1 MKKKVLL
8 GTVLVLLVVMVLGTF
23 KLIQKKQEVEVIR
36 STDTL
41 KVEELTLLER
51 MYFDVLNDGKDE
63 SIELYTSAE
72 RCPDGLMGWN
82 TGHRWL
88 LLVRN
93 KDKIFPLFDDWV
105 QYGQIEFCVV
115 AFNKSQI
122 VDPEDVDLETH
133 IYVLKNGHSISL
145 FDYYWDKQNHYF
157 KKEIIFNPPYQ
168 WNGKSSS
175 KYSDHTI
182 LIEPESIR
190 RH

>member
-1 MKKKVLL
+1 M
-8 GTVLVLLVVMVLGTF
+8 
-23 KLIQKKQEVEVIR
+23 IR

-41 KVEELTLLER
+41 ETEDLTLLER
-51 MYFDVLNDGKDE
+51 MYFDVFNDGKDE

-72 RCPDGLMGWN
+72 RGPDGLMWWD

-105 QYGQIEFCVV
+105 QHGQIEFCVV
-115 AFNKSQI
+115 AFNKSRI
-122 VDPEDVDLETH
+122 VSPEDADLETH
-133 IYVLKNGHSISL
+133 IYVMKNGQSISL

-168 WNGKSSS
+168 WYGKSSS
-175 KYSDHTI
+175 KYSDYNL
-182 LIEPESIR
+182 LIEPSLD
-190 RH
+190 